1 MKQVIS
7 ILPNEFWWGGAVCD
21 GACFPLS
28 THSEYKR
35 DFTVNQT
42 YNQLSGTFVSTCGRY
57 VFLSGE
63 YALETSNGVMVFS
76 CSSDIVCE
84 EGFGDLK
91 GAVTAVAKRYS
102 IEPIMDRKAVTS
114 PQYCTWMEM
123 LKNPTQDKVL
133 TYAQSILD
141 AGMPAGTLIID
152 DGWMR
157 TFGDWRFNDAFENP
171 KETVNRLHELGFTV
185 VLWLVP
191 FVDVSAVSLWRE
203 NAFVHDGSGKLAV
216 RAWWNGAS
224 YVLDMSSESAKVELQ
239 RQLQNLTDMGIDGF
253 KFDGGDA
260 MYYRVDDKTAES
272 VTPNEQS
279 RLWAEF
285 ALDYRYAELR
295 ACVGLQG
302 RRLVQRLCDKGIA
315 WCGGLDALIP
325 DMIQAGLSGYPY
337 ICPDMIGGGQSDDR
351 QKATDE
357 DWYIRSVQCAC
368 LSPMWQFSRA
378 IWNVSP
384 RVKTAVL
391 DCVNLREK
399 VMPHI
404 LRVTELAALHGE
416 PILRPMCYNFAGQ
429 GLEKITDQFM
439 IGESVL
445 VAPIV
450 TPRSFARRVVLP
462 AGTNWKSLS
471 DAKVYYGGQTVT
483 VGDLP
488 CFMRIE

>member
-1 MKQVIS
+1 M
-7 ILPNEFWWGGAVCD
+7 
-21 GACFPLS
+21 
-28 THSEYKR
+28 
-35 DFTVNQT
+35 
-42 YNQLSGTFVSTCGRY
+42 
-57 VFLSGE
+57 
-63 YALETSNGVMVFS
+63 ETSNGVMVFS
-76 CSSDIVCE
+76 CSSEIVFE
-84 EGFGDLK
+84 KGFGDLK

-141 AGMPAGTLIID
+141 AGMPVGTLIID

-157 TFGDWRFNDAFENP
+157 AFGDWRFNDAFENP
-171 KETVNRLHELGFTV
+171 KEMVNRLHELGFTV

-191 FVDVSAVSLWRE
+191 FVDANAVSLWRE

-315 WCGGLDALIP
+315 WCGGLDSLIP

-337 ICPDMIGGGQSDDR
+337 ICPDMIGGGQSDDS

-391 DCVNLREK
+391 DCADLRKK

-404 LRVTELAALHGE
+404 LRATELAALHGE
-416 PILRPMCYNFAGQ
+416 PILRPMCYDFAGQ

-450 TPRSFARRVVLP
+450 TPRSFDRRVVLP
-462 AGTNWKSLS
+462 AGANWKSIS
-471 DAKVYYGGQTVT
+471 DGKLYYGGQTVT